1 MASQSGPQDPRLNDY
16 RFRFDVWNLSVA
28 ADICRR
34 SAVVALLEGPHRL
47 RGLTGVRA
55 GRAMTALGLRVYPP
69 PTDSYVLPAGTQPP
83 PAEAT

>member
-1 MASQSGPQDPRLNDY
+1 MTPQDPRINDD

-34 SAVVALLEGPHRL
+34 SAVVALLKGPHRL

-69 PTDSYVLPAGTQPP
+69 ITIEHTLRPDGIDQ
-83 PAEAT
+83 